1 MDLFEGFL
9 LVCIGVIAVAAVVF
23 GKQVAR
29 DLGRYAWDR
38 HERTLPAVEPER
50 DAGPGDAGPGGRAS

>member
-9 LVCIGVIAVAAVVF
+9 LVCIAGISVAALVF
-23 GKQVAR
+23 GKQAAR

-50 DAGPGDAGPGGRAS
+50 DADVGDAGPDGRAS